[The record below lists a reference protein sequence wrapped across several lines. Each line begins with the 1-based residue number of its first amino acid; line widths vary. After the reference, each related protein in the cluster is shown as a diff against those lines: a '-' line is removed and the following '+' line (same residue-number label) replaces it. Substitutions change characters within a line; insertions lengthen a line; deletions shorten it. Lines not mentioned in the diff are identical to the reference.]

1 MSGEC
6 PSQILKEE
14 GNNVAYFNDFEN
26 DPEVG
31 EKLVSGLKS
40 QGRIRLGILTVYWC
54 L

>member
-1 MSGEC
+1 MTFYQQVHAALEELMSGEC

-31 EKLVSGLKS
+31 EK
-40 QGRIRLGILTVYWC
+40 
-54 L
+54 